1 LDLLRKPGHLLTK
14 TGRDFFIVPGGSVT
28 ETVARRILERPDM
41 QPQDCGLL
49 EGHANCGGW
58 GLRQARKPRN
68 EIRLHDE

>member
-28 ETVARRILERPDM
+28 EQSRAEFSNGRTCSRRTA
-41 QPQDCGLL
+41 DCWK
-49 EGHANCGGW
+49 ATPNRGGW
-58 GLRQARKPRN
+58 GLRQVRKPRN